1 MYSENTDERNQRWH
15 EQMEKYTIFLT
26 WKNKYCEIAG
36 EGVEN
41 TEPSYTVGG
50 DVNCYNHYGEQDGG
64 SLNNYK

>member
-1 MYSENTDERNQRWH
+1 
-15 EQMEKYTIFLT
+15 MEKYTIFLT